1 MNAPHLHLI
10 VNHSPLF
17 AELAALLLL
26 AAGAALRKR
35 DLVTAALAAAVLAGP
50 LAAAAFFSGRAT
62 AEVIGR
68 TEGVD
73 QEAIGPHEEAAEAF
87 AVVAVLAAIAA
98 GAALR
103 WPRATPAAALGIIAA
118 LGAGTWTAERG
129 GFIHHREIRATSL
142 RAIVQPQKFTGPKRR
157 VMESSLEIGFMRV
170 SEKAAIAAA
179 RTMGYGKRKYS
190 DQVAVEAMR
199 EELNKLKMR
208 GTVVIGEGERD
219 KAPMLYVGEP
229 LGRGWTEGEIYPE
242 IDIAVDPL
250 EGTNLCATG
259 SANSIAVLAAS
270 EKGGLLNAPDVYMDK
285 IVVGPT
291 AADFV
296 SLGSSVQENLN
307 RIADAFKR
315 DVDELTVIV
324 LDRER
329 HHDLIAQIREA
340 GARIKLITDGDL
352 SAGIAAAVRGTGIH
366 AAMGIGGAP
375 EGVLTAAAMRCL
387 NGRMQGRLK
396 PLEKWQEERLK
407 SMGFHDGSKIYDTG
421 ELASGNDI
429 IFCATGVTD
438 GDLLRGVRFFGGGIR
453 TSSLFM
459 SLKTNT
465 IRFVD
470 TIYREEGSK
479 LAVSF
484 A

>member
-1 MNAPHLHLI
+1 
-10 VNHSPLF
+10 
-17 AELAALLLL
+17 
-26 AAGAALRKR
+26 
-35 DLVTAALAAAVLAGP
+35 
-50 LAAAAFFSGRAT
+50 
-62 AEVIGR
+62 
-68 TEGVD
+68 
-73 QEAIGPHEEAAEAF
+73 
-87 AVVAVLAAIAA
+87 
-98 GAALR
+98 
-103 WPRATPAAALGIIAA
+103 
-118 LGAGTWTAERG
+118 
-129 GFIHHREIRATSL
+129 
-142 RAIVQPQKFTGPKRR
+142 
-157 VMESSLEIGFMRV
+157 MESSLEIGFLRA

-208 GTVVIGEGERD
+208 GSVVIGEGERD

-242 IDIAVDPL
+242 VDIAVDPL

-259 SANSIAVLAAS
+259 AANSIAVIAAS
-270 EKGGLLNAPDVYMDK
+270 EKGGLLNAPDIYMDK
-285 IVVGPT
+285 LVVGPT
-291 AADFV
+291 AASAV
-296 SLGSSVQENLN
+296 SLDASVEENLN
-307 RIADAFKR
+307 RMAEAFQR
-315 DVDELTVIV
+315 DVDELTIVV

-329 HHDLIAQIREA
+329 HHDLIAQCREA

-352 SAGIAAAVRGTGIH
+352 SAGIAAAVRGTGVH

-387 NGRMQGRLK
+387 GGRMQGRLK
-396 PLEKWQEERLK
+396 PLEKWQEDRLK
-407 SMGFHDGSKIYDTG
+407 AMMFKDHDKVYDTS

-429 IFCATGVTD
+429 LFCASGVTD

-453 TSSLFM
+453 VSSLFM
-459 SLKTNT
+459 SLKSNV

-470 TIYREEGSK
+470 TIYKDEGSS

-484 A
+484 T

>member
-1 MNAPHLHLI
+1 
-10 VNHSPLF
+10 
-17 AELAALLLL
+17 
-26 AAGAALRKR
+26 
-35 DLVTAALAAAVLAGP
+35 
-50 LAAAAFFSGRAT
+50 
-62 AEVIGR
+62 
-68 TEGVD
+68 
-73 QEAIGPHEEAAEAF
+73 
-87 AVVAVLAAIAA
+87 
-98 GAALR
+98 
-103 WPRATPAAALGIIAA
+103 
-118 LGAGTWTAERG
+118 
-129 GFIHHREIRATSL
+129 
-142 RAIVQPQKFTGPKRR
+142 
-157 VMESSLEIGFMRV
+157 MESSLEIGFLRA

-179 RTMGYGKRKYS
+179 RTMGYGKRKHS
-190 DQVAVEAMR
+190 DQVAVEGMR

-208 GTVVIGEGERD
+208 GSVVIGEGERD

-242 IDIAVDPL
+242 VDIAVDPL

-259 SANSIAVLAAS
+259 AANSIAVIAAS
-270 EKGGLLNAPDVYMDK
+270 EKGGLLNAPDIYMDK

-291 AADFV
+291 AADHV
-296 SLGSSVQENLN
+296 KLGNSVAENL
-307 RIADAFKR
+307 AGLAEAYKR
-315 DVDELTVIV
+315 DVNELTIVV

-329 HHDLIAQIREA
+329 HHDLIAQIRDA

-352 SAGIAAAVRGTGIH
+352 SAGIAAAIRGTGVH

-387 NGRMQGRLK
+387 GGTMQGRLR

-407 SMGFHDGSKIYDTG
+407 AMGFIDDQKIYDTA
-421 ELASGNDI
+421 ELASGDDI
-429 IFCATGVTD
+429 IFCASGVTD

-453 TSSLFM
+453 VSSLFM
-459 SLKTNT
+459 SLKSNV

-484 A
+484 T

>member
-1 MNAPHLHLI
+1 
-10 VNHSPLF
+10 
-17 AELAALLLL
+17 
-26 AAGAALRKR
+26 
-35 DLVTAALAAAVLAGP
+35 
-50 LAAAAFFSGRAT
+50 
-62 AEVIGR
+62 
-68 TEGVD
+68 
-73 QEAIGPHEEAAEAF
+73 
-87 AVVAVLAAIAA
+87 
-98 GAALR
+98 
-103 WPRATPAAALGIIAA
+103 
-118 LGAGTWTAERG
+118 
-129 GFIHHREIRATSL
+129 
-142 RAIVQPQKFTGPKRR
+142 
-157 VMESSLEIGFMRV
+157 MESSIELGFMRAT
-170 SEKAAIAAA
+170 ERAAVAAA

-190 DQVAVEAMR
+190 DQVAVESMR

-259 SANSIAVLAAS
+259 APNSIAVIAAS
-270 EKGGLLNAPDVYMDK
+270 EKGGLLNAPDIYMDK
-285 IVVGPT
+285 LVVGPT
-291 AADFV
+291 AADRV
-296 SLGSSVQENLN
+296 SLSKSVPENLGQM
-307 RIADAFKR
+307 AEAFQR
-315 DVDELTVIV
+315 DVDELTIVV

-329 HHDLIAQIREA
+329 HHDLIGQIREA
-340 GARIKLITDGDL
+340 GARIKLISDGDL
-352 SAGIAAAVRGTGIH
+352 SAGIAAAVRGTGVH
-366 AAMGIGGAP
+366 GAMGIGGAP

-396 PLEKWQEERLK
+396 PLEKWQEDRLK
-407 SMGFHDGSKIYDTG
+407 AMGFVDGNKIYDTA

-453 TSSLFM
+453 VSSLFM

-484 A
+484 V

>member
-1 MNAPHLHLI
+1 
-10 VNHSPLF
+10 
-17 AELAALLLL
+17 
-26 AAGAALRKR
+26 
-35 DLVTAALAAAVLAGP
+35 
-50 LAAAAFFSGRAT
+50 
-62 AEVIGR
+62 
-68 TEGVD
+68 
-73 QEAIGPHEEAAEAF
+73 
-87 AVVAVLAAIAA
+87 
-98 GAALR
+98 
-103 WPRATPAAALGIIAA
+103 
-118 LGAGTWTAERG
+118 
-129 GFIHHREIRATSL
+129 
-142 RAIVQPQKFTGPKRR
+142 
-157 VMESSLEIGFMRV
+157 MESSLEIGFLRV

-190 DQVAVEAMR
+190 DQVAVESMR

-208 GTVVIGEGERD
+208 GTIVIGEGERD

-229 LGRGWTEGEIYPE
+229 LGRGWTEGEIYQE

-259 SANSIAVLAAS
+259 SANSIATLAAS
-270 EKGGLLNAPDVYMDK
+270 EKGGLLNAPDVYMEK
-285 IVVGPT
+285 LVVGPT
-291 AADFV
+291 AADHV
-296 SLGSSVQENLN
+296 SLEYSVQENLN
-307 RIADAFKR
+307 RMAEAFQR
-315 DVDELTVIV
+315 DVNELTIIV

-340 GARIKLITDGDL
+340 GARIKLISDGDL
-352 SAGIAAAVRGTGIH
+352 SAGISAAIRGTGVH
-366 AAMGIGGAP
+366 GLMGIGGAP

-396 PLEKWQEERLK
+396 PLEKWQEDRLK
-407 SMGFHDGSKIYDTG
+407 QMGFADGNRVYETH
-421 ELASGNDI
+421 ELASGDDI

-438 GDLLRGVRFFGGGIR
+438 GDLLRGVRFFGGGVR

-470 TIYREEGSK
+470 TIYKEEGSK

-484 A
+484 T

>member
-1 MNAPHLHLI
+1 
-10 VNHSPLF
+10 
-17 AELAALLLL
+17 
-26 AAGAALRKR
+26 
-35 DLVTAALAAAVLAGP
+35 
-50 LAAAAFFSGRAT
+50 
-62 AEVIGR
+62 
-68 TEGVD
+68 
-73 QEAIGPHEEAAEAF
+73 
-87 AVVAVLAAIAA
+87 
-98 GAALR
+98 
-103 WPRATPAAALGIIAA
+103 
-118 LGAGTWTAERG
+118 
-129 GFIHHREIRATSL
+129 
-142 RAIVQPQKFTGPKRR
+142 
-157 VMESSLEIGFMRV
+157 MESSLEIGFLRA

-199 EELNKLKMR
+199 EELNRLKMR
-208 GTVVIGEGERD
+208 GSVVIGEGERD

-242 IDIAVDPL
+242 VDIAVDPL

-259 SANSIAVLAAS
+259 SANSIAVIAAS
-270 EKGGLLNAPDVYMDK
+270 EKGGLLNAPDIYMDK

-291 AADFV
+291 AADVV
-296 SLGSSVQENLN
+296 SLTASVQENLN
-307 RIADAFKR
+307 RMAEAFQR
-315 DVDELTVIV
+315 DVDELTITV

-352 SAGIAAAVRGTGIH
+352 SAGIAAAVRGTGVH

-387 NGRMQGRLK
+387 GGRMQGRLR
-396 PLEKWQEERLK
+396 PLEKWQEDRLK
-407 SMGFHDGSKIYDTG
+407 AMGFTDDEKVYDTA
-421 ELASGNDI
+421 ELAAGNDI
-429 IFCATGVTD
+429 IFCASGVTD

-453 TSSLFM
+453 VSSLFM
-459 SLKTNT
+459 ALKSNV

-470 TIYREEGSK
+470 TIYREEGSR

-484 A
+484 T

>member
-1 MNAPHLHLI
+1 
-10 VNHSPLF
+10 
-17 AELAALLLL
+17 
-26 AAGAALRKR
+26 
-35 DLVTAALAAAVLAGP
+35 
-50 LAAAAFFSGRAT
+50 
-62 AEVIGR
+62 
-68 TEGVD
+68 
-73 QEAIGPHEEAAEAF
+73 
-87 AVVAVLAAIAA
+87 
-98 GAALR
+98 
-103 WPRATPAAALGIIAA
+103 
-118 LGAGTWTAERG
+118 
-129 GFIHHREIRATSL
+129 
-142 RAIVQPQKFTGPKRR
+142 
-157 VMESSLEIGFMRV
+157 MESSLEVGFLRAA
-170 SEKAAIAAA
+170 EKAAIAAA

-208 GTVVIGEGERD
+208 GSVVIGEGERD

-242 IDIAVDPL
+242 VDIAVDPL

-259 SANSIAVLAAS
+259 SANSIAVIAAS
-270 EKGGLLNAPDVYMDK
+270 EKGGLLNAPDIYMDK

-291 AADFV
+291 AADAV
-296 SLGSSVQENLN
+296 SLNASVEENLN
-307 RIADAFKR
+307 RLAEAFQR
-315 DVDELTVIV
+315 DVDELTIVV

-387 NGRMQGRLK
+387 GGRMQGKLK
-396 PLEKWQEERLK
+396 PLEKWQEDRLR
-407 SMGFHDGSKIYDTG
+407 SMGFKDDDKLYDTS
-421 ELASGNDI
+421 ELAAGNDI

-453 TSSLFM
+453 VSSLFM
-459 SLKTNT
+459 SLKTNV

-470 TIYREEGSK
+470 TIYREEGST

-484 A
+484 T